1 MNYIIGTDWRK
12 PMNNEEPK
20 PKPLPVQVIKIVKD
34 YVATEALPKGWRRNK
49 RKNTLTGKIDDTS
62 IKVVFE
68 DDTKYKATL
77 QYSEA
82 ITHFRNIVTKD

>member
-12 PMNNEEPK
+12 PMKNEEPK

-34 YVATEALPKGWRRNK
+34 YVTTEDLPKGWRRNK

-77 QYSEA
+77 QYGEA